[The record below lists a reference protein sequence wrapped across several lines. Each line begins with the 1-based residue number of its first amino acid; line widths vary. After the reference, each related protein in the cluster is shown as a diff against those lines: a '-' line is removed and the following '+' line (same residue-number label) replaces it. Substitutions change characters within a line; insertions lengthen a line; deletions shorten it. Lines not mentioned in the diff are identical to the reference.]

1 MILIAYLFL
10 QDGEKL
16 LQRVAQ
22 ELANVE
28 EPLQDNIQTVASKY
42 KSQADSNPYLK
53 ELLDL

>member
-1 MILIAYLFL
+1 MILIAFIFL

-16 LQRVAQ
+16 LQHVAQ

-28 EPLQDNIQTVASKY
+28 EPLQNNIQTVASKY
-42 KSQADSNPYLK
+42 KSQVNSNPYLK

>member
-1 MILIAYLFL
+1 MIFISFCL

-16 LQRVAQ
+16 LQHVAQ

-28 EPLQDNIQTVASKY
+28 EPLQDNIQSVAAKY
-42 KSQADSNPYLK
+42 TSQVNSNPYLK